1 MQFQVGFN
9 LVPVFC
15 AFRFPFW
22 NLDRLYQIARFR
34 AVNKKTDLVPKTQ
47 THRILRPLMTLV
59 HQVLLILPLQQVQ
72 QLQLRLYTE
81 LIPVAVTDV
90 PPPARKICSA
100 ASTRL
105 KGLHGH
111 SQCKTVQAVC
121 A

>member
-59 HQVLLILPLQQVQ
+59 HQVLLILQLQRVQ
-72 QLQLRLYTE
+72 QLHLRLYTE

-90 PPPARKICSA
+90 PPQARKICSA